1 MARQALALGVDL
13 GSSGLRL
20 ALTDPQGTC
29 VATATAAYP
38 EAFANPRGWRE
49 GLIGLCQQLPAE
61 LRARV
66 GALAVDGTSGTL
78 LLCRPD
84 GALAP
89 GPWRKPCRITSPAQ
103 SKPKRQ
109 HAWRGRAPPPAP
121 AAAWPGPCDS
131 SAWPSSRGCRGPGCC
146 ATRPIG

>member
-1 MARQALALGVDL
+1 MAGQALALGVDL

-89 GPWRKPCRITSPAQ
+89 GPLAEALPYYLACPEQAETAARLAGS
-103 SKPKRQ
+103 
-109 HAWRGRAPPPAP
+109 G
-121 AAAWPGPCDS
+121 AAASPSGS
-131 SAWPSSRGCRGPGCC
+131 LARALRLLSLAQQQGLQGAWL
-146 ATRPIG
+146 